1 MSGEMLWYEGEGVY
15 KDGQRVSSLDLFEL
29 VDLLIQHEYIVIQSE
44 QTFNANK
51 CKESRDG
58 SSKQT

>member
-44 QTFNANK
+44 QPFNAN
-51 CKESRDG
+51 
-58 SSKQT
+58 